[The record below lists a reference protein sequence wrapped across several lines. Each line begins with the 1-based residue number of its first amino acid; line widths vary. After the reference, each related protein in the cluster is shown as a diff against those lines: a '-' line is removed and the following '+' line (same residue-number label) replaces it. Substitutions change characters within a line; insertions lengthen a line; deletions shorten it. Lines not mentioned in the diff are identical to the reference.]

1 MSGHVK
7 AILLIVSALAVLVA
21 PLTAIGL
28 DAAPSQ
34 GSGEPAAGEIT
45 VYGYVTNLSDQEEN
59 TPLQNVTVTLYSGA
73 GNRIVEVGDP
83 CSTDETGRFSFTF
96 DYTPG
101 VPYYLTFEYPGY
113 AVRSL
118 PDLNMSMESDGYISF
133 QLRTDMADS
142 DGDYALTD
150 TANSMHAIVM
160 AITTGYVYG
169 TVQGVL
175 DEEEFALGGATV
187 TIVSEN
193 GQSYSAQTNGSGYFS
208 IECPYGTY
216 VMTVECS
223 GFQTSEKMDVES
235 GLNAPYRVTLQQ
247 NTSDVFMGMDSAHS
261 LMLVA
266 ITILVLLLLIVFG
279 IRARS
284 MRTGSESVLVN
295 DLEDLGKDEDE
306 IRRP

>member
-21 PLTAIGL
+21 PLTAVGL

-59 TPLQNVTVTLYSGA
+59 TPLQDVTVTLYSGA

-118 PDLNMSMESDGYISF
+118 PTQMNLESDGYISF

-142 DGDYALTD
+142 NGDYALTD
-150 TANSMHAIVM
+150 TADSMHAIVM

-193 GQSYSAQTNGSGYFS
+193 GQSYTAQTNDSGYFS

-216 VMTVECS
+216 VMTVECG

-247 NTSDVFMGMDSAHS
+247 NTSDVFLGMDSAHS

-266 ITILVLLLLIVFG
+266 ITILILLLLIVFG

-295 DLEDLGKDEDE
+295 DLEELGKDEE
-306 IRRP
+306 ELRRP

>member
-34 GSGEPAAGEIT
+34 GSDEPAAGEIT

-59 TPLQNVTVTLYSGA
+59 TPLQDVTVTLYSGA

-118 PDLNMSMESDGYISF
+118 PTQMNLESDGYISF

-142 DGDYALTD
+142 NGDYALTD
-150 TANSMHAIVM
+150 TADSMHAIVM

-169 TVQGVL
+169 TVQGML

-193 GQSYSAQTNGSGYFS
+193 GQSYTAQTNDSGYFS

-216 VMTVECS
+216 VMTVECG

-247 NTSDVFMGMDSAHS
+247 NTSDVFLGMDSAHS

-266 ITILVLLLLIVFG
+266 ITILILLLLIVFG

-295 DLEDLGKDEDE
+295 DLEELGKDEE
-306 IRRP
+306 ELRRP

>member
-21 PLTAIGL
+21 PLTAVGL
-28 DAAPSQ
+28 DAAPSP
-34 GSGEPAAGEIT
+34 GSDEPAAGEIT

-118 PDLNMSMESDGYISF
+118 PTQMNLESDGYISF

-142 DGDYALTD
+142 NGDYALTD
-150 TANSMHAIVM
+150 TADSMHAIVM

-216 VMTVECS
+216 VMTVECG

-247 NTSDVFMGMDSAHS
+247 NTSDVFLGMDSAHS

-266 ITILVLLLLIVFG
+266 ITILILLLLIVFG

-295 DLEDLGKDEDE
+295 DLEELGKDEE
-306 IRRP
+306 ELRRP

>member
-34 GSGEPAAGEIT
+34 GSDEPAAGEIT

-59 TPLQNVTVTLYSGA
+59 TPLQDVTVTLYSGA

-118 PDLNMSMESDGYISF
+118 PTQMNLESDGYISF

-142 DGDYALTD
+142 NGDYALTD
-150 TANSMHAIVM
+150 TADSMHAIVM

-216 VMTVECS
+216 VMTVECG

-247 NTSDVFMGMDSAHS
+247 NTSDVFLGMDSAHS

-266 ITILVLLLLIVFG
+266 ITILILLLLIVFG

-295 DLEDLGKDEDE
+295 DLEELGKDEE
-306 IRRP
+306 ELRRP

>member
-7 AILLIVSALAVLVA
+7 TILLIVSALAVLVA
-21 PLTAIGL
+21 PLTAVGL

-59 TPLQNVTVTLYSGA
+59 TPLQDVTVTLYSGA

-118 PDLNMSMESDGYISF
+118 PTQMNLESDGYISF
-133 QLRTDMADS
+133 QLHTDMADS
-142 DGDYALTD
+142 NGDYALTD
-150 TANSMHAIVM
+150 TADSMHAIVM

-193 GQSYSAQTNGSGYFS
+193 GQSYSAQTNDSGYFS

-216 VMTVECS
+216 VMTVECG

-247 NTSDVFMGMDSAHS
+247 NTSDVFLGMDSAHS

-266 ITILVLLLLIVFG
+266 ITILILLLLIVFG

-295 DLEDLGKDEDE
+295 DLEELGKDEE
-306 IRRP
+306 ELRRP